1 MSKKGELAGWLSGW
15 LGLTRA
21 RSGGDGREGGRE
33 GGILHSSPVRSFAR
47 CHSFQMSFFI
57 SSLNEAKRGR
67 VARAHFLD
75 DCLPAA
81 AVVWNCGWYEAEEKE
96 DVARRDV
103 ALWRRCLVRFG
114 TFYRFEKSVTPYSL
128 PRSLP
133 PSLPPSPTR
142 ARGRAVPLR
151 RHHILRLAAPR
162 RRCRGARNLL
172 CWERN

>member
-1 MSKKGELAGWLSGW
+1 
-15 LGLTRA
+15 
-21 RSGGDGREGGRE
+21 
-33 GGILHSSPVRSFAR
+33 
-47 CHSFQMSFFI
+47 MSFFI
-57 SSLNEAKRGR
+57 SSLNGAKRGR

-128 PRSLP
+128 P
-133 PSLPPSPTR
+133 PSLPYAR
-142 ARGRAVPLR
+142 ARAGGPPPPPSHPPPR
-151 RHHILRLAAPR
+151 RAAPSQP
-162 RRCRGARNLL
+162 RCSKLALLGKKLISSFFSLLRTLSCSLEPRAHLGGPSHRGRMAICSLI
-172 CWERN
+172 